1 MWTTG
6 IFLGISLAGVGF
18 LLWFLFGL
26 IREQIRESRR
36 TLMPRAWFSSGRE
49 RQLLLPRRH
58 SAGVQAEHSVT
69 VRLVWRTGANAQ

>member
-36 TLMPRAWFSSGRE
+36 TLMPRAWFGSGRE
-49 RQLLLPRRH
+49 NQLLKRH
-58 SAGVQAEHSVT
+58 FAGVQAEHSVT
-69 VRLVWRTGANAQ
+69 VRLVWRPGASAQ